1 MNMLPKLALTVIGI
15 GAASGAAHS
24 ATLVIGEGLAR
35 SCYEAA
41 LFDRPS
47 RQNLALCDRALN
59 EEALTGPDAV
69 ATHVNRGILRMHAND
84 LRGALADYD
93 DAIAMDPTEAEA
105 YLNKAVI
112 LLRDEGSWREA
123 RDMFDA
129 AIRYN
134 TRKPELAYFGRAIS
148 NEMGG
153 AVTAAYRDY
162 KRASELAPEW
172 MEPARE
178 LTRFR
183 VVSSPGA

>member
-1 MNMLPKLALTVIGI
+1 MNMLPKLALAVIGI

-24 ATLVIGEGLAR
+24 ATLVVGEGLAR

-41 LFDRPS
+41 LTERAS
-47 RQNLALCDRALN
+47 QQTLAICDRALS

-84 LRGALADYD
+84 LRGALADYNR
-93 DAIAMDPTEAEA
+93 AIAMDPTEAEA
-105 YLNKAVI
+105 YLNKAVV
-112 LLRDEGSWREA
+112 LLRAESQWQEA
-123 RDMFDA
+123 RSAFDA

-148 NEMGG
+148 SEIGG
-153 AVTAAYRDY
+153 DVAAAYRDY
-162 KRASELAPEW
+162 KQASELAPDW
-172 MEPARE
+172 AEPARE

-183 VVSSPGA
+183 VVSSPGS